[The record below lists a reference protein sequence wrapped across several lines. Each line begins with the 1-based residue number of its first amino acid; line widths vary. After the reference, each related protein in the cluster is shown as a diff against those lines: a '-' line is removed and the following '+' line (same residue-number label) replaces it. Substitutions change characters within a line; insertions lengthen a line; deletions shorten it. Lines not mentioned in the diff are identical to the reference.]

1 MNQLDSAVNDSEK
14 IYEKKGYLAEEFRLF
29 HLKDTQKIKVEYHY
43 HEFYKLVFLLS
54 GNVVYYIEGK
64 GYQLQPGDIVLVKK
78 HSVHRSDFE
87 GSCLHSE
94 AAKAD
99 SENPLYGS
107 SEAYERMILY
117 ISPEFLEQ
125 NSSSA
130 CKLSEIFAGKHGSVL
145 RQEKEAGRIFG
156 AYLKEL
162 ESELSGKKFGKEVVS
177 KSILLRIL
185 AEVERSFL
193 YGSSK
198 KPPLA
203 VPENRQVREIMNYLN
218 QHMTETICIDDLA
231 KHFYL
236 SRFHMMRKF
245 KEETGQ
251 TIYNYLSEQ
260 RLFLAKNMIAN
271 GHPATEA
278 CFMCGFQS
286 YASFARA
293 YGKLFGVTPTG
304 RRSMIVRED
313 GIYE

>member
-1 MNQLDSAVNDSEK
+1 MEQLDSDVIGSEK
-14 IYEKKGYLAEEFRLF
+14 SYEKKGYLTEKFRLF

-43 HEFYKLVFLLS
+43 HEFYKVVFLLS
-54 GNVVYYIEGK
+54 GNGVYYIEGK
-64 GYQLQPGDIVLVKK
+64 GYQLKPGDIVLVNM
-78 HSVHRSDFE
+78 HSAHRSDIE
-87 GSCLHSE
+87 GGC
-94 AAKAD
+94 
-99 SENPLYGS
+99 
-107 SEAYERMILY
+107 EAYERIILY
-117 ISPEFLEQ
+117 ISQDFLEE
-125 NSSSA
+125 NESLSSE
-130 CKLSEIFAGKHGSVL
+130 LSGIFAGKHGPIL
-145 RQEKEAGRIFG
+145 RGDKEMVRIFET
-156 AYLKEL
+156 YLAEL
-162 ESELSGKKFGKEVVS
+162 EAELSGEKFGKEIMS
-177 KSILLRIL
+177 KSILLRFLTEI
-185 AEVERSFL
+185 ERSFL
-193 YGSSK
+193 YGRNQ

-260 RLFLAKNMIAN
+260 RLFLAKNMIVN

-304 RRSMIVRED
+304 RRSMTVRED